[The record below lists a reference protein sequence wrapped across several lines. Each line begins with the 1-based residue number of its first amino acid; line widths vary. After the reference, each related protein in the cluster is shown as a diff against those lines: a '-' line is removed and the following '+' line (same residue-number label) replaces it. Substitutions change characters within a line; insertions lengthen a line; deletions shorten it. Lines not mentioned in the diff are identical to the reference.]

1 MNFRRQIAVTFAAL
15 AVCIS
20 ASAADLAI
28 LKNGFSIRHERREVM
43 NETTRLYL
51 EANGSGYVDVPTA
64 DIISFE
70 KDTTPQPVP
79 AQATAT
85 APAFRATNIAEVV
98 APASQKHLIDPDLIT
113 SVIRAESGFNPHAV
127 SPKGAQGLMQLMPG
141 TAAKLG
147 VQNVFD
153 PNANVEGG
161 TRYLHELLEQ
171 YHWDLVKAL
180 AAYNAGPQRVA
191 QYGGVPPYRE
201 THAYVARIIR
211 DFNRQKLAQQHA
223 KAVARKPA
231 PAPAGH
237 KLVARPRGP
246 ATEATRAQAGSG
258 S

>member
-1 MNFRRQIAVTFAAL
+1 MRRWRQIGTFAL
-15 AVCIS
+15 LVGLCVS

-28 LKNGFSIRHERREVM
+28 LKNGFSIRHERRQVM

-51 EANGSGYVDVPTA
+51 DANGSGYVDVPTM
-64 DIISFE
+64 DIVGFE
-70 KDTTPQPVP
+70 RDTTPQP
-79 AQATAT
+79 
-85 APAFRATNIAEVV
+85 APAPATPAATTFRATNIADVV
-98 APASQKHLIDPDLIT
+98 GPVSEKHLIDPALIT
-113 SVIRAESGFNPHAV
+113 SVIRAESAFNPRAV

-147 VQNVFD
+147 VQNAFD

-161 TRYLHELLEQ
+161 TTYLHELLEQ

-211 DFNRQKLAQQHA
+211 DFNRQKMAQQRATASAH
-223 KAVARKPA
+223 KSPARS
-231 PAPAGH
+231 GSR
-237 KLVARPRGP
+237 KLVARPGSSSGSS
-246 ATEATRAQAGSG
+246 THAQAGSG

>member
-1 MNFRRQIAVTFAAL
+1 MAML
-15 AVCIS
+15 CLS
-20 ASAADLAI
+20 ASAADIAI
-28 LKNGFSIRHERREVM
+28 LRNGFTIRHERHQVG

-51 EANGSGYVDVPTA
+51 DANGSGYVDVPTM
-64 DIISFE
+64 DIVGFE
-70 KDTTPQPVP
+70 RDTTPQPAPQASAPQPQAVAATTVP
-79 AQATAT
+79 AV
-85 APAFRATNIAEVV
+85 NIADVV
-98 APASQKHLIDPDLIT
+98 GPISQKHSIDPALIT
-113 SVIRAESGFNPHAV
+113 SVIRAESAFNPRAV
-127 SPKGAQGLMQLMPG
+127 SPKGAQGLMQLMPQ

-147 VQNVFD
+147 VQNAFD

-161 TRYLHELLEQ
+161 TAYLHELLEQ

-223 KAVARKPA
+223 KTAVHKNTKTSGSR
-231 PAPAGH
+231 
-237 KLVARPRGP
+237 KLVARPGDSSVP
-246 ATEATRAQAGSG
+246 STHAQAGSG

>member
-1 MNFRRQIAVTFAAL
+1 MAMVMAL
-15 AVCIS
+15 LCLS
-20 ASAADLAI
+20 ASAADIAI
-28 LKNGFSIRHERREVM
+28 LRNGFSIRHERHEVI

-51 EANGSGYVDVPTA
+51 DANGSGYVDVPTM
-64 DIISFE
+64 DIVGFE
-70 KDTTPQPVP
+70 KDMTLQAAP
-79 AQATAT
+79 AQTTTTTAA
-85 APAFRATNIAEVV
+85 APIPAANIADVV
-98 APASQKHLIDPDLIT
+98 GPVSQKHFIDPALIT
-113 SVIRAESGFNPHAV
+113 SVIRAESAFNPRAV

-147 VQNVFD
+147 VRDTFD

-171 YHWDLVKAL
+171 YNWDLVKAL
-180 AAYNAGPQRVA
+180 AAYNAGPQRVR

-223 KAVARKPA
+223 KTATHKPRN
-231 PAPAGH
+231 PSPSR
-237 KLVARPRGP
+237 KLVARPGDSSVP
-246 ATEATRAQAGSG
+246 SIHSQAGSG

>member
-1 MNFRRQIAVTFAAL
+1 MIMVMASL
-15 AVCIS
+15 CLS
-20 ASAADLAI
+20 ASAADFAI
-28 LKNGFSIRHERREVM
+28 LRNGFTIRHERRQVM

-51 EANGSGYVDVPTA
+51 DTNGSGYVDVPTM
-64 DIISFE
+64 DIVGFE
-70 KDTTPQPVP
+70 KDMTPQPAP
-79 AQATAT
+79 AQPTTAAATI
-85 APAFRATNIAEVV
+85 PAANIADVV
-98 APASQKHLIDPDLIT
+98 GPVSQKHLIDPALIN
-113 SVIRAESGFNPHAV
+113 SVIRAESAFNPRAV

-147 VQNVFD
+147 VQNAFD

-171 YHWDLVKAL
+171 YNWDLVKAL

-223 KAVARKPA
+223 KAATRKPRT
-231 PAPAGH
+231 PSPSR
-237 KLVARPRGP
+237 KLVARPGDSSVP
-246 ATEATRAQAGSG
+246 STHSQAGSG